1 MNSTEYVVA
10 QTPFTVRRVV
20 KWGHC
25 DPAGVVYT
33 VVFGE
38 YVISTAEL
46 FYAHLLGESPQ
57 LAKDRHGFG
66 TPTRGLTFDFR
77 RSLRPDEQFDVEVR
91 VGKIGSRT
99 YELQMHGFTGEGE
112 TVFLA
117 CLTPICIVR
126 GKRQGIVIPDVF
138 RKALEAYQAS
148 TRDLRPLPL
157 QDQET

>member
-1 MNSTEYVVA
+1 MKGATEYVTA
-10 QTPFTVRRVV
+10 LTPFTVRRTV

-46 FYAHLLGESPQ
+46 FYAHLLGQSPQ
-57 LAKDRHGFG
+57 LAKDHHGFG

-77 RSLRPDEQFDVEVR
+77 RSLRPDEQFDVELR
-91 VGKIGSRT
+91 VGKIGART
-99 YELQMHGFTGEGE
+99 YELHMHGFAQSGE

-117 CLTPICIVR
+117 CLTPICVVR
-126 GKRQGIVIPDVF
+126 GKREGIAIPSVF
-138 RKALEAYQAS
+138 RKALEDYQARTS
-148 TRDLRPLPL
+148 GLPPLP
-157 QDQET
+157 Q